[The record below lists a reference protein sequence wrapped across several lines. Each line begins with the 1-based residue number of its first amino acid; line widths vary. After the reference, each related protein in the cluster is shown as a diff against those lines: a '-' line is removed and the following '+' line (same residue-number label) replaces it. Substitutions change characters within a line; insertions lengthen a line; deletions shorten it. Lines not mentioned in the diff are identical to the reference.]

1 MYTLD
6 PVSGINLV
14 DVSGALSDLVTQF
27 TGEITSAAPI
37 ITGAIVL
44 VAGVQIGFRWV
55 KRLAGSIG

>member
-1 MYTLD
+1 MES
-6 PVSGINLV
+6 VAGINLV
-14 DVSGALSDLVTQF
+14 DVSGALTDLVTQF
-27 TGEITSAAPI
+27 TGEITKAAPI